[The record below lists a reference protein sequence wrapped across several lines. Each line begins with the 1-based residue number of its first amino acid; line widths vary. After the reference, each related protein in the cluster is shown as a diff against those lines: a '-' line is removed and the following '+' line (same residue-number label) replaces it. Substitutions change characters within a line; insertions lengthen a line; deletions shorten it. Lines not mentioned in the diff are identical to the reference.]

1 MILPSITPN
10 TYLLLFFMNCSVL
23 ILPLYEFFLYPAL
36 HRCLEMVNSSW
47 KVIFGI
53 LLMTAKIITVLV
65 IEVIARHNY
74 LERTNY
80 NATIPCTGQGT
91 LSTSMDF
98 RWMAIPLSLDSLS
111 ISVFGI
117 GGLEFVA
124 SQTPYSMRGLVVG
137 AAGCIFVCTRGN
149 DYKYTIYQAITH
161 LGHWDHQ
168 LWVLACPAASGG

>member
-1 MILPSITPN
+1 
-10 TYLLLFFMNCSVL
+10 
-23 ILPLYEFFLYPAL
+23 
-36 HRCLEMVNSSW
+36 
-47 KVIFGI
+47 
-53 LLMTAKIITVLV
+53 MTAKIITVLV

-98 RWMAIPLSLDSLS
+98 RWMAVPLSLDSLS

-117 GGLEFVA
+117 GGLEFIA

-137 AAGCIFVCTRGN
+137 TAGCIFALYVLVAMIISIQFTKPLPIWGTGIISCGFWHALLLLVVEVLVGIMLIAMFRW
-149 DYKYTIYQAITH
+149 YKKRKRE
-161 LGHWDHQ
+161 D
-168 LWVLACPAASGG
+168 VLPNEHIFAERYYDQDT